1 MHHKF
6 SDFFQVKICGATFS
20 TCLWVDQHCR
30 SSLSVYG
37 DISREVAGLMIRNEE
52 LRKCVQVNED
62 QGNSRLTLE
71 ECRAD
76 SAQQEW
82 HWNPETRSLSNPQTG
97 GCLTA
102 PRIQEHES
110 VWLQACSSEEEDR
123 EGQTW
128 SCSKKGLLTLHG
140 KGLHLCVRHDSSKV
154 FLSKDRG
161 KGSKWR
167 TMANQTVCE
176 DTDSTHHG
184 QSVLTESQQTL
195 STGPRILTQI
205 RYWHSGNNGQTFQAK
220 STEATQTSEASTGP
234 QRSVEPRDPSVNVF
248 TTDYGTGWK
257 MTMLLL
263 SSLAL
268 LLGLVILTLN
278 IYQNRRK
285 KTVVVLKSYTPTGEA
300 SQPGSPVPSER
311 APLTRHLMKPAQSP
325 SIQRGEILV
334 EWKDGTVT
342 PLFETYLT
350 D

>member
-1 MHHKF
+1 MDAF
-6 SDFFQVKICGATFS
+6 RRGYCTFVLTTLVFQ
-20 TCLWVDQHCR
+20 
-30 SSLSVYG
+30 
-37 DISREVAGLMIRNEE
+37 EVTGFLIRNEE
-52 LRKCVQVNED
+52 LRKCVQVNEG
-62 QGNSRLTLE
+62 QVNSRLTLQ

-76 SAQQEW
+76 SALQEW
-82 HWNPETRSLSNPQTG
+82 HWNPKTRSLSNPQTG

-102 PRIQEHES
+102 PQIQEHES
-110 VWLQACSSEEEDR
+110 VWLQTCSSEEEDR

-140 KGLHLCVRHDSSKV
+140 RGLHLSVRHDSSKV

-161 KGSKWR
+161 KASKWR
-167 TMANQTVCE
+167 TLANQTVCE
-176 DTDSTHHG
+176 ETDSTHHG
-184 QSVLTESQQTL
+184 QNVLRDSQQTL

-205 RYWHSGNNGQTFQAK
+205 RYWHSGNNDQTSRLK
-220 STEATQTSEASTGP
+220 STDASQTSDASAEP
-234 QRSVEPRDPSVNVF
+234 QSSVEPDGPSVNVF

-300 SQPGSPVPSER
+300 SLPGSPVSSER
-311 APLTRHLMKPAQSP
+311 APLTRHPMKTAQSP

>member
-1 MHHKF
+1 M
-6 SDFFQVKICGATFS
+6 
-20 TCLWVDQHCR
+20 
-30 SSLSVYG
+30 
-37 DISREVAGLMIRNEE
+37 M
-52 LRKCVQVNED
+52 LRKCVQVNEG
-62 QGNSRLTLE
+62 QVSSRLTLQ

-76 SAQQEW
+76 SALQEW
-82 HWNPETRSLSNPQTG
+82 HRNPETRSLSNPQTG

-102 PRIQEHES
+102 PQIQEHES
-110 VWLQACSSEEEDR
+110 VWLQTCSSEEEDR

-140 KGLHLCVRHDSSKV
+140 KGLHLSIRHDSSKV

-167 TMANQTVCE
+167 TLANQTVCE
-176 DTDSTHHG
+176 ETDSTHHG
-184 QSVLTESQQTL
+184 QNVLQDSQQTL

-205 RYWHSGNNGQTFQAK
+205 RYWHCK
-220 STEATQTSEASTGP
+220 
-234 QRSVEPRDPSVNVF
+234 RR
-248 TTDYGTGWK
+248 TGWK

-278 IYQNRRK
+278 IYQNS
-285 KTVVVLKSYTPTGEA
+285 L
-300 SQPGSPVPSER
+300 PGSPVPSER
-311 APLTRHLMKPAQSP
+311 APLTRHPMKTAQSP

>member
-1 MHHKF
+1 MDVVWRGF
-6 SDFFQVKICGATFS
+6 CTYVLTTLVCQ
-20 TCLWVDQHCR
+20 
-30 SSLSVYG
+30 
-37 DISREVAGLMIRNEE
+37 EVTGLLIRNEE
-52 LRKCVQVNED
+52 LRKCLQVNEV
-62 QGNSRLTLE
+62 QVSSRLTLQ

-76 SAQQEW
+76 SALQQW
-82 HWNPETRSLSNPQTG
+82 HWNPETHSLSNPRTG
-97 GCLTA
+97 GCLSA
-102 PRIQEHES
+102 PQIQEHES
-110 VWLQACSSEEEDR
+110 VWLQACSSAEEDL

-140 KGLHLCVRHDSSKV
+140 KGLHLSVRHDSSKV
-154 FLSKDRG
+154 FLSKERG

-167 TMANQTVCE
+167 TLTNQTVCE
-176 DTDSTHHG
+176 ETDSRHEG
-184 QSVLTESQQTL
+184 QNVLQESQQTI

-205 RYWHSGNNGQTFQAK
+205 RYWYSGNSQTSKIK
-220 STEATQTSEASTGP
+220 STEATQTSEASAEP
-234 QRSVEPRDPSVNVF
+234 QSSVEPDGPSVNVF

-285 KTVVVLKSYTPTGEA
+285 KTVVVLKSYTTTGEA
-300 SQPGSPVPSER
+300 SLPGSPVPSER
-311 APLTRHLMKPAQSP
+311 APLTRNLMKTAQSS

>member
-1 MHHKF
+1 M
-6 SDFFQVKICGATFS
+6 DFVWRGFCTFVLTTLVFQ
-20 TCLWVDQHCR
+20 
-30 SSLSVYG
+30 
-37 DISREVAGLMIRNEE
+37 EVTGLMIRNEE
-52 LRKCVQVNED
+52 LRKCLQVSED
-62 QGNSRLTLE
+62 QVSSRLTLQ

-76 SAQQEW
+76 SALQEW
-82 HWNPETRSLSNPQTG
+82 HWNPETRSLSNPRTG

-102 PRIQEHES
+102 PQIQEHES
-110 VWLQACSSEEEDR
+110 VWLQACSSEEMDR

-140 KGLHLCVRHDSSKV
+140 KGLHLSARHDSSKV
-154 FLSKDRG
+154 FLSKERG

-167 TMANQTVCE
+167 TLTNQTVCE
-176 DTDSTHHG
+176 ETDSTHHG
-184 QSVLTESQQTL
+184 QNVLQESQQTL

-205 RYWHSGNNGQTFQAK
+205 RYWHSGNSGQTSKIK
-220 STEATQTSEASTGP
+220 STEATQTSEASAEP
-234 QRSVEPRDPSVNVF
+234 QSSVEPDGPSVNVF

-285 KTVVVLKSYTPTGEA
+285 KTVVVLKSYSPTGEA
-300 SQPGSPVPSER
+300 SLPGSPVPSEK
-311 APLTRHLMKPAQSP
+311 APLTRHPMKTAQSP

>member
-1 MHHKF
+1 MYIKI
-6 SDFFQVKICGATFS
+6 SCSILFFPF
-20 TCLWVDQHCR
+20 
-30 SSLSVYG
+30 
-37 DISREVAGLMIRNEE
+37 
-52 LRKCVQVNED
+52 VQVND
-62 QGNSRLTLE
+62 GQVSSRLNLQ

-76 SAQQEW
+76 LALQEW
-82 HWNPETRSLSNPQTG
+82 HWSPETCSLSNPQTG

-102 PRIQEHES
+102 PQIQEHES
-110 VWLQACSSEEEDR
+110 IWLKACSSEVEDR
-123 EGQTW
+123 EGQSW

-140 KGLHLCVRHDSSKV
+140 KGLHLNVRHDSSKV

-167 TMANQTVCE
+167 TLAKQTVCE
-176 DTDSTHHG
+176 ETDSTHHG
-184 QSVLTESQQTL
+184 QNVLQDSQQTL

-205 RYWHSGNNGQTFQAK
+205 R
-220 STEATQTSEASTGP
+220 
-234 QRSVEPRDPSVNVF
+234 
-248 TTDYGTGWK
+248 TGWK

-278 IYQNRRK
+278 IYQNS
-285 KTVVVLKSYTPTGEA
+285 L
-300 SQPGSPVPSER
+300 PGSPVPSER
-311 APLTRHLMKPAQSP
+311 APLTRHPMKTAQSP

-334 EWKDGTVT
+334 EWKDRTVT

>member
-1 MHHKF
+1 MDIF
-6 SDFFQVKICGATFS
+6 WRGFCTFLF
-20 TCLWVDQHCR
+20 TTLVFE
-30 SSLSVYG
+30 
-37 DISREVAGLMIRNEE
+37 EVTGLMIRNEE
-52 LRKCVQVNED
+52 LKKCVRVNED
-62 QGNSRLTLE
+62 QVSSRLTLQ

-76 SAQQEW
+76 SALQEW
-82 HWNPETRSLSNPQTG
+82 LWNPETRSLSNPKTG

-102 PRIQEHES
+102 TQIQEHES
-110 VWLQACSSEEEDR
+110 LWLQECRSEEEDR
-123 EGQTW
+123 EGQSW
-128 SCSKKGLLTLHG
+128 GCSKKGLLTLHG
-140 KGLHLCVRHDSSKV
+140 KGLHLSARHDSTKV

-167 TMANQTVCE
+167 TLANLTVCE
-176 DTDSTHHG
+176 ETESTH
-184 QSVLTESQQTL
+184 QNQNVLQESQQTL

-205 RYWHSGNNGQTFQAK
+205 RYWHSGSNVQTSKIK
-220 STEATQTSEASTGP
+220 STEATQTSDSTAGT
-234 QRSVEPRDPSVNVF
+234 QSSAEPRDPSVNVF

-263 SSLAL
+263 SILAL

-285 KTVVVLKSYTPTGEA
+285 KTVVVLKSYTPTGDA
-300 SQPGSPVPSER
+300 SLPGSPVPSER
-311 APLTRHLMKPAQSP
+311 APLTRHPMKPAQSP

>member
-1 MHHKF
+1 MMDIF
-6 SDFFQVKICGATFS
+6 WRGFCTFLL
-20 TCLWVDQHCR
+20 TTLVFE
-30 SSLSVYG
+30 
-37 DISREVAGLMIRNEE
+37 EVTGLMIRNEE
-52 LRKCVQVNED
+52 LKKCVRVNED
-62 QGNSRLTLE
+62 EVSSRLTLQ

-76 SAQQEW
+76 SALQEW
-82 HWNPETRSLSNPQTG
+82 LWNPETRSLSNPKTG

-102 PRIQEHES
+102 PQIQEHES
-110 VWLQACSSEEEDR
+110 VWLQECRSEEKDR
-123 EGQTW
+123 EGQSW

-140 KGLHLCVRHDSSKV
+140 KGLHLSARHDSSKV

-167 TMANQTVCE
+167 TLANHTVCE
-176 DTDSTHHG
+176 ETESTL
-184 QSVLTESQQTL
+184 QNQNMLQESQQTI

-205 RYWHSGNNGQTFQAK
+205 RYWHSGSNVQTSKIK
-220 STEATQTSEASTGP
+220 STEATQTSDSMSETQGSA
-234 QRSVEPRDPSVNVF
+234 EPRDPSVNVF

-257 MTMLLL
+257 MTMMLL
-263 SSLAL
+263 SILAL

-285 KTVVVLKSYTPTGEA
+285 KTVVVLKSYTPTGDA
-300 SQPGSPVPSER
+300 SLPGSPVPSER
-311 APLTRHLMKPAQSP
+311 APLTRHPMKPAQSA

>member
-1 MHHKF
+1 
-6 SDFFQVKICGATFS
+6 
-20 TCLWVDQHCR
+20 
-30 SSLSVYG
+30 
-37 DISREVAGLMIRNEE
+37 MIRNEE
-52 LRKCVQVNED
+52 LRKCLQVND
-62 QGNSRLTLE
+62 GQVSSRLTLQ

-76 SAQQEW
+76 LALQEW
-82 HWNPETRSLSNPQTG
+82 HWSPETRSLSNPQTG

-102 PRIQEHES
+102 PQIQVHES
-110 VWLQACSSEEEDR
+110 IWLQACSSEEEDR

-140 KGLHLCVRHDSSKV
+140 KGLHLSVRHDSSKV

-167 TMANQTVCE
+167 TLANQTVCE
-176 DTDSTHHG
+176 ETDSTRHG
-184 QSVLTESQQTL
+184 QNVLRDSQQTL

-205 RYWHSGNNGQTFQAK
+205 RYWHCKRVRLGVL
-220 STEATQTSEASTGP
+220 
-234 QRSVEPRDPSVNVF
+234 R
-248 TTDYGTGWK
+248 TGWK

-278 IYQNRRK
+278 IYQNS
-285 KTVVVLKSYTPTGEA
+285 L
-300 SQPGSPVPSER
+300 PGSPVPSER
-311 APLTRHLMKPAQSP
+311 APLTRHPMKTAQSP

>member
-1 MHHKF
+1 
-6 SDFFQVKICGATFS
+6 
-20 TCLWVDQHCR
+20 
-30 SSLSVYG
+30 
-37 DISREVAGLMIRNEE
+37 
-52 LRKCVQVNED
+52 RKCVQVNEG
-62 QGNSRLTLE
+62 QVSSRLTLQ

-76 SAQQEW
+76 STLQEW

-102 PRIQEHES
+102 PQIQEHES
-110 VWLQACSSEEEDR
+110 VWLQTCSSEDEDR

-128 SCSKKGLLTLHG
+128 SCSKKSLLTLHG
-140 KGLHLCVRHDSSKV
+140 KGLHLSIRHDSSKV

-167 TMANQTVCE
+167 TLANQTVCE
-176 DTDSTHHG
+176 ETDSTHHG
-184 QSVLTESQQTL
+184 QNVLQDSQQTL

-205 RYWHSGNNGQTFQAK
+205 RYCFKKIVIHKIRILVCDIVLCLIT
-220 STEATQTSEASTGP
+220 
-234 QRSVEPRDPSVNVF
+234 
-248 TTDYGTGWK
+248 GTGWK

-278 IYQNRRK
+278 IYQNS
-285 KTVVVLKSYTPTGEA
+285 L
-300 SQPGSPVPSER
+300 PGSPVPSER
-311 APLTRHLMKPAQSP
+311 APLTRHPMKTAQSP

>member
-1 MHHKF
+1 MDVF
-6 SDFFQVKICGATFS
+6 WRGYCTFVLTTLVFQ
-20 TCLWVDQHCR
+20 
-30 SSLSVYG
+30 
-37 DISREVAGLMIRNEE
+37 EVTGFLIRNEE
-52 LRKCVQVNED
+52 LRKCVQVNE
-62 QGNSRLTLE
+62 GKVSSRLSLQ

-76 SAQQEW
+76 SALQEW
-82 HWNPETRSLSNPQTG
+82 HWNPETRSIINQQTG

-102 PRIQEHES
+102 HQIQEHES

-123 EGQTW
+123 EGQAW

-140 KGLHLCVRHDSSKV
+140 KGLHLSVRHDSSKV

-167 TMANQTVCE
+167 TLANQTGSHSIVNLE
-176 DTDSTHHG
+176 ISKVMEAYIFFVGSLRKPQADTT
-184 QSVLTESQQTL
+184 
-195 STGPRILTQI
+195 
-205 RYWHSGNNGQTFQAK
+205 GNNDQISKLK
-220 STEATQTSEASTGP
+220 STEATQTSEASAEP
-234 QRSVEPRDPSVNVF
+234 QSSVELDGPSVNVF
-248 TTDYGTGWK
+248 TTEYGTGWK

-300 SQPGSPVPSER
+300 SLPGSPVPSER
-311 APLTRHLMKPAQSP
+311 APLTQHPMKIAQSP

>member
-1 MHHKF
+1 
-6 SDFFQVKICGATFS
+6 
-20 TCLWVDQHCR
+20 
-30 SSLSVYG
+30 
-37 DISREVAGLMIRNEE
+37 MIRNEE

>member
-37 DISREVAGLMIRNEE
+37 DISRAAVMEIVWRGFCSFVLLTTLSFEEVAGLMIRNEE

-278 IYQNRRK
+278 IYQN
-285 KTVVVLKSYTPTGEA
+285 S
-300 SQPGSPVPSER
+300 
-311 APLTRHLMKPAQSP
+311 
-325 SIQRGEILV
+325 
-334 EWKDGTVT
+334 
-342 PLFETYLT
+342 
-350 D
+350 